1 MRRREFAAGLGAAVA
16 WPLAAPAQQQRRGPV
31 VGFLT
36 TRSQDEAAD
45 HRAAFL
51 RGLERAGYVE
61 ERNVHVEYRWAGG
74 RNERLGA
81 FAAELARLP
90 VSVLVTG
97 GDPSAAAAKAAAG
110 ATPIVFMIAEDPVR
124 AGLVASFNH
133 PQGNAT
139 GISLITSALGSKR
152 LDVMREMVPGANLVA
167 LLVNPDN
174 PSAETHAEEVRAAA
188 QALGRRLVVLQSRSA
203 PDFAAAFE
211 SLRNERA
218 GALVVQGDPFFDSER
233 NALIALA
240 RRHGVPAIYHIR
252 EFPVAGGLVS
262 YGPSLVDSYEQLGGI
277 AGRVLKGERP
287 ADLPVM
293 RPTKFELVLN
303 MKTANALRVEV
314 PLHLQQLADEVIE

>member
-1 MRRREFAAGLGAAVA
+1 MKRREFAAGLGAAVA
-16 WPLAAPAQQQRRGPV
+16 WPLAVPAQQPRRGPV

-36 TRSQDEAAD
+36 TRSQEEAAD

-61 ERNVHVEYRWAGG
+61 ERNLHVEYRWAGG

-97 GDPSAAAAKAAAG
+97 GDPSAAG

-124 AGLVASFNH
+124 AGLVASFNN

-152 LDVMREMVPGANLVA
+152 LDVVREMVPGANLVA

-174 PSAETHAEEVRAAA
+174 PSAEAHAEEVRAAA
-188 QALGRRLVVLQSRSA
+188 QALGRRLIVLQSRSA

-211 SLRNERA
+211 ALRNERTS
-218 GALVVQGDPFFDSER
+218 ALVVQGDPFFDS
-233 NALIALA
+233 
-240 RRHGVPAIYHIR
+240 
-252 EFPVAGGLVS
+252 
-262 YGPSLVDSYEQLGGI
+262 
-277 AGRVLKGERP
+277 
-287 ADLPVM
+287 
-293 RPTKFELVLN
+293 
-303 MKTANALRVEV
+303 
-314 PLHLQQLADEVIE
+314 